1 MITGMRPDPKG
12 SPELSTIT
20 TADPVTKAYF
30 EWASGVFLP
39 TPEAGGYWGASL
51 ISGPAVAGLAAW
63 ALERDYGHAGFM
75 PARFTVEFLKPA
87 ARAPTRVQTRI
98 VRDGRRLR
106 SVECDVLQGDG
117 IVARAT
123 VMQYRRSQSPAGEEW
138 MSPISFTAPP
148 QSDCDDLMVGSDAV
162 GWSVIGI
169 EHQNVSRKRA
179 FYRGPGVV
187 AGASTSLFVRAV
199 IVAEAA
205 ANLVTNLGTEGIGY
219 INGDLTV
226 SMSRLPRSQYI
237 GVQAD
242 SHFAAD
248 GVAVG
253 SATMFDTDGAFGT
266 ASVTALANPA
276 ARIDFAGSP
285 RVDAPGSELFSG
297 SAR

>member
-1 MITGMRPDPKG
+1 M
-12 SPELSTIT
+12 STIT
-20 TADPVTKAYF
+20 TADPVTKSYF
-30 EWASGVFLP
+30 ESASGVFLP
-39 TPEAGGYWGASL
+39 TPEARGYWGASS
-51 ISGPAVAGLAAW
+51 ISGPAVAALAAW
-63 ALERDYGHAGFM
+63 ALERDYGHPDFM
-75 PARFTVEFLKPA
+75 PARFTIEFLKPA
-87 ARAPTRVQTRI
+87 AQAPTRVQTRL

-138 MSPISFTAPP
+138 MSQTSFTAPP
-148 QSDCDDLMVGSDAV
+148 QSDCEKMRVGSDAV
-162 GWSVIGI
+162 GWSVMGI

-205 ANLVTNLGTEGIGY
+205 ANLVTNLGTEGVRY

-226 SMSRLPRSQYI
+226 SISRLPQIEYI

-253 SATMFDTDGAFGT
+253 SATMFDADGPFGT
-266 ASVTALANPA
+266 ASVTALANSA

-285 RVDAPGSELFSG
+285 RVDAAGSELLSG
-297 SAR
+297 PAR